1 MDLKVFRLR
10 HTAKLPKRA
19 HDGDAGMD
27 FYFCRKKGAAKS
39 IPVYPGETVLF
50 PTGIKVEVPKGYM
63 LEIKNKSSVAA
74 KKQLLVG
81 ACVIDSGYD
90 GEVFINLH
98 NVGKQTHWF
107 SDGDK
112 VAQGVLIP
120 VNLCEVVEVSDPSE
134 LNKDSTRGEGALGS
148 TGSR

>member
-1 MDLKVFRLR
+1 MQLKVFRLR

-50 PTGIKVEVPKGYM
+50 PTGIKAEVPKGYM

-81 ACVIDSGYD
+81 ACVVDSGYD
-90 GEVFINLH
+90 GEIFINLH

-120 VNLCEVVEVSDPSE
+120 VNLCEVVEVDLADE
-134 LNKDSTRGEGALGS
+134 LNKNSTRGDGALGS